1 MRLGVVP
8 SRAKRY
14 PGRRRRA
21 SVSFGAVRYA
31 GALSIFLLTAGGG
44 IAAQQPVTREAA
56 IDAAEARGARLALAR
71 TDTAVSAAEL
81 AAARTIENPAASASY
96 SKSTPQYHASLDIPL
111 DFLWLRGPRAASA
124 RLALVSARYRLAF
137 ERAAARFDADTA
149 YTRALAADAHA
160 RLSRR
165 NAQDADSLL
174 RIATIRRDAGD
185 ASDLDVQLAT
195 VSAGQAANAATDDSL
210 TAIAARL
217 DLQAIM
223 GLPAD
228 RVTIVP
234 VDSLALPP
242 PEPAA
247 DSGTALAVAASEAAL
262 ASRETGVGAA
272 RRGMFA
278 APSVTVGFETGDPGG
293 SEPGILPLVGFSIP
307 LPLFNQNGAAIALA
321 LANRDRARAEL
332 DLARRESGAARA
344 RALRQQT
351 TALTRALRDREL
363 LGSAERVAAMSLTAY
378 AEGAVPLAS
387 VIEARRT
394 ARDALGQYV
403 DDLVAANDAAAA
415 VRLFSLTVPTR

>member
-71 TDTAVSAAEL
+71 TDTAVNAAEL

-137 ERAAARFDADTA
+137 ERAAARFDAD
-149 YTRALAADAHA
+149 TRALAADAHA

-242 PEPAA
+242 PGCPAR
-247 DSGTALAVAASEAAL
+247 S
-262 ASRETGVGAA
+262 
-272 RRGMFA
+272 
-278 APSVTVGFETGDPGG
+278 
-293 SEPGILPLVGFSIP
+293 
-307 LPLFNQNGAAIALA
+307 
-321 LANRDRARAEL
+321 
-332 DLARRESGAARA
+332 
-344 RALRQQT
+344 
-351 TALTRALRDREL
+351 
-363 LGSAERVAAMSLTAY
+363 
-378 AEGAVPLAS
+378 
-387 VIEARRT
+387 
-394 ARDALGQYV
+394 
-403 DDLVAANDAAAA
+403 
-415 VRLFSLTVPTR
+415 

>member
-1 MRLGVVP
+1 M
-8 SRAKRY
+8 
-14 PGRRRRA
+14 
-21 SVSFGAVRYA
+21 RYA
-31 GALSIFLLTAGGG
+31 GALSILLLMAGGG

-96 SKSTPQYHASLDIPL
+96 SKSTPQYHASLDVPL
-111 DFLWLRGPRAASA
+111 DFLWVRGPRAAAA

-185 ASDLDVQLAT
+185 ASNLDVQLAT

-210 TAIAARL
+210 AAITARL

-242 PEPAA
+242 RQVQLGARAVAVGQGERDRRTVLVEERQGDREADQRQ
-247 DSGTALAVAASEAAL
+247 DSGLAAPGIAGLEADRHAG
-262 ASRETGVGAA
+262 SREDAAPRGAHA
-272 RRGMFA
+272 GFPARKRRFRRGD
-278 APSVTVGFETGDPGG
+278 GEGG
-293 SEPGILPLVGFSIP
+293 AGIGGGL
-307 LPLFNQNGAAIALA
+307 
-321 LANRDRARAEL
+321 
-332 DLARRESGAARA
+332 RRRKGE
-344 RALRQQT
+344 
-351 TALTRALRDREL
+351 
-363 LGSAERVAAMSLTAY
+363 
-378 AEGAVPLAS
+378 
-387 VIEARRT
+387 
-394 ARDALGQYV
+394 
-403 DDLVAANDAAAA
+403 
-415 VRLFSLTVPTR
+415 

>member
-1 MRLGVVP
+1 MA

-21 SVSFGAVRYA
+21 SVSFEPVRYA
-31 GALSIFLLTAGGG
+31 GALPIFLLAAGGP
-44 IAAQQPVTREAA
+44 IAAQQPVTRAAA
-56 IDAAEARGARLALAR
+56 IEAAEARGSRLALAR
-71 TDTAVSAAEL
+71 SDTAVSAAEL
-81 AAARTIENPAASASY
+81 AAARTIENPTASASY
-96 SKSTPQYHASLDIPL
+96 SKSVPQYHASLDLPL
-111 DFLWLRGPRAASA
+111 DLLWMRGPRAAAA

-174 RIATIRRDAGD
+174 RMATIRRDAGD
-185 ASDLDVQLAT
+185 ASELDVQLAT

-210 TAIAARL
+210 ATIAARL
-217 DLQAIM
+217 DLQAVM

-228 RVTIVP
+228 QVTIVP
-234 VDSLALPP
+234 VDSLAPP
-242 PEPAA
+242 APEAAA

-262 ASRETGVGAA
+262 ESREAGVGAA
-272 RRGMFA
+272 RRGVFA
-278 APSVTVGFETGDPGG
+278 APSITVGFETGDPGG
-293 SEPGILPLVGFSIP
+293 TETGMLPLVGFSIP
-307 LPLFNQNGAAIALA
+307 LPLFNRNGAAIALA
-321 LANRDRARAEL
+321 LAHRDRARAEL
-332 DLARRESGAARA
+332 DVARRESGAARA
-344 RALRQQT
+344 RALREQAA
-351 TALTRALRDREL
+351 ALARSDRDRRL

-394 ARDALGQYV
+394 ARDALAQYV

-415 VRLFSLTVPTR
+415 VRLFTLTVPAR